1 MKIFLGANTAEIC
14 QAKVVFERAAAAW
27 PSLLSPLSLSPY
39 LFLHF
44 SSLLSLS
51 LSLSLSFP
59 MCHIVIFPSHF
70 PHSLPRYFG
79 LKGEARQA
87 GLKSKATTPGLG
99 ERASLSETT
108 DAHVP

>member
-27 PSLLSPLSLSPY
+27 PSLLSLALPISPFFLSP
-39 LFLHF
+39 
-44 SSLLSLS
+44 LS
-51 LSLSLSFP
+51 LSLSLSFS

-87 GLKSKATTPGLG
+87 GLKSKATTPAPGLG